1 MKTSVVMKK
10 TMTVSVADRETVKT
24 WYVPSVSKTA
34 WVLLTPWLATGVV
47 ML

>member
-1 MKTSVVMKK
+1 MKTSVV
-10 TMTVSVADRETVKT
+10 TMMMMSVAERETVKTCT